1 MQNYFF
7 RTYLDSSQ
15 YLVHQPFVAL
25 LHRPPHVLSKICD
38 EAPQT
43 QRLFLERWGT
53 IV

>member
-25 LHRPPHVLSKICD
+25 LHRPPHELSKNCD
-38 EAPQT
+38 EEPQM
-43 QRLFLERWGT
+43 QRLFLERWSS

>member
-15 YLVHQPFVAL
+15 YLVHQSFVAI
-25 LHRPPHVLSKICD
+25 LHRPHELSKNCD
-38 EAPQT
+38 EERQI